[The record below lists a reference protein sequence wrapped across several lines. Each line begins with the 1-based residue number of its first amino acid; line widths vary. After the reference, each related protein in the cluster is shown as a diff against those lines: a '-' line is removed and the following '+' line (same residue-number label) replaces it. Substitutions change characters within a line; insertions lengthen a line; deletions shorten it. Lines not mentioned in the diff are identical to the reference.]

1 MRISSLGYMTDV
13 DFIKVSL
20 AFSGNV
26 ACDCRGRLGTRY
38 GRHDTIQARIDCTVI
53 LYVIL

>member
-38 GRHDTIQARIDCTVI
+38 GRRDAIHARIEDVI
-53 LYVIL
+53 L